1 MNRWLPSLLEDH
13 GWTCAAAVELTKW
26 LRVIQKRLDILPN
39 GCMDTE
45 QKRCFKRTL
54 PCIIRLRHTAVHR
67 RHLTSAELQKQVH
80 SAYMLAEVLQ
90 DDECRNRLQ
99 TIHSRVDTWVKN
111 MDRDTEVMKQE
122 AERRVRQLELMLQ
135 TTITRQQ
142 NKISSAAG
150 QGLIDSITTEFRLQH
165 PSAAA
170 EIKGTFTCDEH
181 ARNTGDIILVDENDI
196 ESDEGRLR
204 MEL

>member
-1 MNRWLPSLLEDH
+1 LLEER
-13 GWTCAAAVELTKW
+13 GWTCAAAVELTEGV
-26 LRVIQKRLDILPN
+26 RVIEKHLDILPDN
-39 GCMDTE
+39 CMNTE
-45 QKRCFKRTL
+45 QQMCFKETL
-54 PCIIRLRHTAVHR
+54 PCVTRLRHTAVHR

-90 DDECRNRLQ
+90 DNECTSRLQ

-122 AERRVRQLELMLQ
+122 AERRVRQLELLLQ
-135 TTITRQQ
+135 TTIAQQQ

-150 QGLIDSITTEFRLQH
+150 QGLIDSITMGFGLQYAN
-165 PSAAA
+165 AAA

-181 ARNTGDIILVDENDI
+181 ARNTGGIVVIDEGDI
-196 ESDEGRLR
+196 ESDEDRLQT
-204 MEL
+204 EL